1 MKGISMKLKIIVA
14 SIVLVAIGLL
24 TLVMTSMM
32 TMEKK
37 IKSSMVEQFVNEDK
51 QIAAQAEILLSNG
64 ASVEELQSFVTGLRK
79 KNPLHMQL

>member
-24 TLVMTSMM
+24 TLVMTSTM

-64 ASVEELQSFVTGLRK
+64 ASVEELQDT
-79 KNPLHMQL
+79 